1 MSKADEFRQNA
12 EEAMD
17 WACNCKDE
25 KQKVILIN
33 LARAWVRAAAARE
46 YPATRHDQAA

>member
-12 EEAMD
+12 AEAMD
-17 WACNCKDE
+17 WACRCEDE

-33 LARAWVRAAAARE
+33 LARAWIRAAAARE
-46 YPATRHDQAA
+46 HPAVRYDQAA